1 MMKIIF
7 ISGVTFG
14 YSILESILEKNWK
27 ITASFSYL
35 PEKKKF
41 YSDYANFKNLT
52 KKYDITHIQVNNIN
66 DQENINLIKKINP
79 DLILVMGWSQIL
91 KSEILKIPKLG
102 VIGSHPTELPKY
114 RGRAPIPW
122 SILKGLKTSALTFFL
137 MKDGIDDGDIL
148 DQQFFQILDSD
159 DATSLYDKITQLG
172 KKMLD
177 ENLCLITSGII
188 NPIKQDSNKFIEY
201 WNKRT
206 PEDGRINWK
215 DTGITIHNLIRASTK
230 PYPGAF
236 TMLQNK
242 KLIIWRSELINNENN
257 TPGKI
262 LDVSKHDFKIGTTQG
277 TILVKEFTYDEKIST
292 NPLEIFSNN
301 TFNQILDQSHE

>member
-41 YSDYANFKNLT
+41 YSDYVNFENLT
-52 KKYDITHIQVNNIN
+52 KKYDIIHKQVNNIN

-122 SILKGLKTSALTFFL
+122 SILKGLKTSALTFFW

-159 DATSLYDKITQLG
+159 DATSLYDKITKLG

-177 ENLCLITSGII
+177 KNLSLITSGII
-188 NPIKQDSNKFIEY
+188 NSIKQDSNKFIEY
-201 WNKRT
+201 WNKRI

-301 TFNQILDQSHE
+301 TFNQILDQSNE

>member
-1 MMKIIF
+1 M
-7 ISGVTFG
+7 
-14 YSILESILEKNWK
+14 L
-27 ITASFSYL
+27 
-35 PEKKKF
+35 
-41 YSDYANFKNLT
+41 DKNL
-52 KKYDITHIQVNNIN
+52 
-66 DQENINLIKKINP
+66 
-79 DLILVMGWSQIL
+79 S
-91 KSEILKIPKLG
+91 
-102 VIGSHPTELPKY
+102 
-114 RGRAPIPW
+114 
-122 SILKGLKTSALTFFL
+122 
-137 MKDGIDDGDIL
+137 
-148 DQQFFQILDSD
+148 
-159 DATSLYDKITQLG
+159 
-172 KKMLD
+172 
-177 ENLCLITSGII
+177 LITSGII
-188 NPIKQDSNKFIEY
+188 NSIKQDSNKFIEY
-201 WNKRT
+201 WNKRI

-301 TFNQILDQSHE
+301 TFNQILDQSNE

>member
-1 MMKIIF
+1 MKIIF

-14 YSILESILEKNWK
+14 YGVLESILEKNWK

-41 YSDYANFKNLT
+41 YSDYVNFENLT
-52 KKYDITHIQVNNIN
+52 KKYDIIHKQVNNIN

-122 SILKGLKTSALTFFL
+122 SILKGLKTSALTFFW

-159 DATSLYDKITQLG
+159 DATSLYDKITKLG

-177 ENLCLITSGII
+177 KNLSLITSGII
-188 NPIKQDSNKFIEY
+188 NSIKQDSNKFIEY
-201 WNKRT
+201 WNKRI

-242 KLIIWRSELINNENN
+242 KLIIWRSELINDENN
-257 TPGKI
+257 PPGKI

-292 NPLEIFSNN
+292 NPLEIFSDN
-301 TFNQILDQSHE
+301 TFNQILDQSNE

>member
-14 YSILESILEKNWK
+14 YGVLESILEKNWK

-41 YSDYANFKNLT
+41 YSDYVNFENLT
-52 KKYDITHIQVNNIN
+52 KKYDIIHKQVNNIN

-122 SILKGLKTSALTFFL
+122 SILKGLKTSALTFFW

-159 DATSLYDKITQLG
+159 DATSLYDKITKLG

-177 ENLCLITSGII
+177 KNLSLITSGII
-188 NPIKQDSNKFIEY
+188 NSIKQDSNKFIEY
-201 WNKRT
+201 WNKRI

-242 KLIIWRSELINNENN
+242 KLIIWRSELINDENN
-257 TPGKI
+257 PPGKI

-292 NPLEIFSNN
+292 NPLEIFSDN
-301 TFNQILDQSHE
+301 TFNQILDQSNE